1 LTLRKRKGNSAPLLQ
16 SARQPPIVTLN
27 TSSRTALLEL
37 KLKGNLSPVK
47 VPLLINSQNLG
58 NLQEIFWPSQTP
70 SFLMN
75 IWKRKFTKLTYRM
88 WKVSMMAHERRKQR
102 NALLYHFRSQLF
114 ESKRIY
120 FIGNWVESLSQ
131 STIPFSNRK
140 AKLYD
145 LEGNVDFTEHH
156 RVFEAVPWALLNENQ
171 I

>member
-1 LTLRKRKGNSAPLLQ
+1 
-16 SARQPPIVTLN
+16 
-27 TSSRTALLEL
+27 
-37 KLKGNLSPVK
+37 
-47 VPLLINSQNLG
+47 
-58 NLQEIFWPSQTP
+58 
-70 SFLMN
+70 
-75 IWKRKFTKLTYRM
+75 
-88 WKVSMMAHERRKQR
+88 MMAHERRKQR